1 MVQRVDGMATE
12 FGTDVV
18 ELLGRALKVAVRI
31 ELTAVGTDTV
41 LEAVVGETDAG
52 EAIVSGMRKAGSLG
66 GHIRALAGSG
76 RWVSEDDAEAVG
88 DREVDAV
95 WREVCWRY
103 RLAKREPAELPG
115 MTGALRACLLRALE
129 SARTEGA
136 PAVRQRDVARSLV
149 EVPGTRAREA
159 MTLERVDTAA
169 ALERLAAVTED
180 EAPESAGIHVLRMGG
195 AFGRRRNP
203 VMRVL
208 GSLVSG
214 SGVNGSPVM
223 GAVNAEAQR
232 QAARHGRGFTGP
244 ADQLLGILALDRALH
259 VAGLALPDDLRA
271 VNSAADLLRR
281 HGVRQDTLT
290 ASALTLPPASGT
302 TGKDEEP
309 APENGAVELT
319 PAAQRITDVARLAA
333 AEHGALTTGT
343 VHMLAAL
350 LDDETVAGLLDLDV
364 VALRADLT
372 PLLGA

>member
-1 MVQRVDGMATE
+1 MVRRVDGMATE

-18 ELLGRALKVAVRI
+18 EVLGRALKVAVRI
-31 ELTAVGTDTV
+31 EPAAVGTDTV
-41 LEAVVGETDAG
+41 LEALVGETDAG
-52 EAIVSGMRKAGSLG
+52 EAIVPGMRKAGSLG

-76 RWVSEDDAEAVG
+76 RWVSEDDAEDVEE
-88 DREVDAV
+88 REVDAV

-136 PAVRQRDVARSLV
+136 LAVRQRDVARSLL

-169 ALERLAAVTED
+169 ALERLAALTQD
-180 EAPESAGIHVLRMGG
+180 EAPEPAGIHVLRMGG

-203 VMRVL
+203 VTRVL

-232 QAARHGRGFTGP
+232 QAARHGRGVAGP

-259 VAGLALPDDLRA
+259 VTGLALPDDLKP
-271 VNSAADLLRR
+271 VNSGADLLRR

-290 ASALTLPPASGT
+290 ASALTGE
-302 TGKDEEP
+302 DEEP
-309 APENGAVELT
+309 AAPEDAAVEMT
-319 PAAQRITDVARLAA
+319 PAAQRVTDVARLTA
-333 AEHGALTTGT
+333 AEHGARTTGT

-364 VALRADLT
+364 AALRADLT